1 MPARTMFVLAL
12 PPLTDVI
19 VGMVGRD
26 DGVPMYKYST
36 FALQQSPNA
45 ISTPAPAVHVEK
57 VAELENAPAEETVPF
72 QVLSP

>member
-12 PPLTDVI
+12 PLIAVT
-19 VGMVGRD
+19 VGTVGVD
-26 DGVPMYKYST
+26 DGVAMYKYST

-45 ISTPAPAVHVEK
+45 ISTPAPAVHVQNVE
-57 VAELENAPAEETVPF
+57 ELENEPAVETVPF

>member
-1 MPARTMFVLAL
+1 MPARTMFVSAL
-12 PPLTDVI
+12 PPLIDVI
-19 VGMVGRD
+19 VGTVGFD

-36 FALQQSPNA
+36 FMLQQSPNA

-57 VAELENAPAEETVPF
+57 VAELENGPDEETVPL